1 MPEGMP
7 DKVPEGMSDRTPEDL
22 PVRMPEG
29 MPDRMSDRM
38 PEDMPDKVP
47 ECLPEH
53 MPEDMPDRMSEDMP
67 EDMPDRMPE
76 DMPDKMPEGM
86 SDRMPEDLPVTKRID
101 VMVGI
106 TRSKVIWSCFWP
118 ENLQR
123 ERWCPGVVEPYDAN
137 SGVRKSNPSDAA
149 AAKTGGKMHPR
160 HLKWLIII
168 IIIAMLHQAPTMTP
182 GERGE
187 GVMAARHKSHLTN
200 PGGIHHVT
208 PGSPRGPCT
217 SQFDTHSNVQAE
229 RRVSHPLSSWTKI
242 VPTLQLKAG
251 NHFEAATKYLSS
263 RCLRIGKVIPFLF
276 IRKEPSHG
284 RCKSQKLKLP
294 TPPPIATML
303 RGSRL
308 EPVHQVVAL
317 HQVKPLACWGNRSIV
332 NHGWF
337 CGKSSTWLRP

>member
-1 MPEGMP
+1 MPEDMPDRTPDRMSERMPEDMPDKVPECLPDRMPEDMPDRMPEGMPDRMSDRMPEGMP

-38 PEDMPDKVP
+38 PEGMPDKVP
-47 ECLPEH
+47 QCLPEH
-53 MPEDMPDRMSEDMP
+53 MPEDLPEDMPDRMSEDMP
-67 EDMPDRMPE
+67 EDVPDRMPE

-118 ENLQR
+118 ENLPR
-123 ERWCPGVVEPYDAN
+123 ERWCPGIVEPYDAN

-182 GERGE
+182 GEMGE

-208 PGSPRGPCT
+208 PGSPRGAMHQSIRHPFQCPNRT
-217 SQFDTHSNVQAE
+217 SSE
-229 RRVSHPLSSWTKI
+229 S
-242 VPTLQLKAG
+242 
-251 NHFEAATKYLSS
+251 
-263 RCLRIGKVIPFLF
+263 
-276 IRKEPSHG
+276 PS
-284 RCKSQKLKLP
+284 
-294 TPPPIATML
+294 
-303 RGSRL
+303 
-308 EPVHQVVAL
+308 V
-317 HQVKPLACWGNRSIV
+317 
-332 NHGWF
+332 
-337 CGKSSTWLRP
+337 

>member
-1 MPEGMP
+1 MSTAGPQRPERMPEDMPDRTPDRMSERMPEDMP
-7 DKVPEGMSDRTPEDL
+7 DKVPECLPDRMPEDM
-22 PVRMPEG
+22 PDRMPEG

-38 PEDMPDKVP
+38 PEGMPDKVP

-118 ENLQR
+118 ENLPR

-182 GERGE
+182 GEMGE
-187 GVMAARHKSHLTN
+187 GVMAARTESHLTN

-208 PGSPRGPCT
+208 PGSPRGAMHQSIRHPFQCPNRT
-217 SQFDTHSNVQAE
+217 SSE
-229 RRVSHPLSSWTKI
+229 S
-242 VPTLQLKAG
+242 
-251 NHFEAATKYLSS
+251 
-263 RCLRIGKVIPFLF
+263 
-276 IRKEPSHG
+276 PS
-284 RCKSQKLKLP
+284 
-294 TPPPIATML
+294 
-303 RGSRL
+303 
-308 EPVHQVVAL
+308 V
-317 HQVKPLACWGNRSIV
+317 
-332 NHGWF
+332 
-337 CGKSSTWLRP
+337 